1 MGYLNQIFE
10 NNLPNYLYASKVIQ
24 VKNDIYSFLQKKII
38 ELISIVNNNGR
49 NELVNPLL
57 NILLE
62 VNNLIRTREKF
73 LSNII
78 ELIDNNIKKENEKIV
93 SQSNNFIK
101 ENSKLKYLVNE
112 KEREYNILETN
123 NKLLEDKFDQI
134 NNENLDMMQK
144 IINKS
149 GNPKKKNLKIED
161 LDSNIQ
167 TKSKKYSSQNNT
179 TSPKNFNDTLNKNQK
194 IISPTRQR
202 NNTEITIKNYHNL
215 SKDQLLNLIENIYRS
230 KSICNYKCEQSK
242 KPIETMEQHLYEYL
256 NQRYGLKNL
265 TIEYAS
271 SIIKAIKDYSN
282 ISSEILLFGMIL
294 KNELEENSINI
305 SNQIKKV
312 INDSLTYYLSQ
323 KYPSKDA
330 GEINSIVSK
339 KGFIDEDIWNKIIDV
354 FFLKDKEAAEI
365 VREKINN
372 FIHNILEKSN
382 VYMTLKSD
390 LEMTRDEKIL
400 MEEIQNMQK
409 KITYGDLFNILLD
422 YHIRTRSKYLKNF
435 KNLFKK
441 FDSNNDGILTKK
453 ELIQLIRELNIFDES
468 DINQNIDL
476 LLRKLPFCEKY
487 NSFSFSEVL
496 ALFDEE
502 KLTNKNGE
510 IISILDAIAK

>member
-112 KEREYNILETN
+112 KEREYNILESN

-202 NNTEITIKNYHNL
+202 NNTEITIKNYQQYRNNNKKL
-215 SKDQLLNLIENIYRS
+215 S
-230 KSICNYKCEQSK
+230 
-242 KPIETMEQHLYEYL
+242 
-256 NQRYGLKNL
+256 
-265 TIEYAS
+265 
-271 SIIKAIKDYSN
+271 
-282 ISSEILLFGMIL
+282 
-294 KNELEENSINI
+294 
-305 SNQIKKV
+305 
-312 INDSLTYYLSQ
+312 
-323 KYPSKDA
+323 
-330 GEINSIVSK
+330 
-339 KGFIDEDIWNKIIDV
+339 
-354 FFLKDKEAAEI
+354 
-365 VREKINN
+365 
-372 FIHNILEKSN
+372 
-382 VYMTLKSD
+382 
-390 LEMTRDEKIL
+390 
-400 MEEIQNMQK
+400 
-409 KITYGDLFNILLD
+409 
-422 YHIRTRSKYLKNF
+422 
-435 KNLFKK
+435 
-441 FDSNNDGILTKK
+441 
-453 ELIQLIRELNIFDES
+453 
-468 DINQNIDL
+468 
-476 LLRKLPFCEKY
+476 
-487 NSFSFSEVL
+487 
-496 ALFDEE
+496 
-502 KLTNKNGE
+502 
-510 IISILDAIAK
+510 

>member
-1 MGYLNQIFE
+1 MDYLNQIFE

-24 VKNDIYSFLQKKII
+24 IKNDIYSFLQGKII
-38 ELISIVNNNGR
+38 ELISIVNNNGK

-62 VNNLIRTREKF
+62 VNTLIRSREQF

-78 ELIDNNIKKENEKIV
+78 DLLDKNIKKENEKIV

-101 ENSKLKYLVNE
+101 ENSKLQYLVNE
-112 KEREYNILETN
+112 KEKEYNLLETN

-144 IINKS
+144 IINKT
-149 GNPKKKNLKIED
+149 NPKKKNLKIED
-161 LDSNIQ
+161 LDTNTQ
-167 TKSKKYSSQNNT
+167 TKSKKYSSQYNT
-179 TSPKNFNDTLNKNQK
+179 TSPKNYNNSLNKNSK
-194 IISPTRQR
+194 IISPIRQK

-230 KSICNYKCEQSK
+230 KSICNFKCEQSK

-271 SIIKAIKDYSN
+271 TIIKAIKDYSN

-323 KYPSKDA
+323 KYTSKDA
-330 GEINSIVSK
+330 GEINNIVSK

-365 VREKINN
+365 VREKIYN
-372 FIHNILEKSN
+372 FIHNI
-382 VYMTLKSD
+382 
-390 LEMTRDEKIL
+390 
-400 MEEIQNMQK
+400 
-409 KITYGDLFNILLD
+409 
-422 YHIRTRSKYLKNF
+422 
-435 KNLFKK
+435 
-441 FDSNNDGILTKK
+441 
-453 ELIQLIRELNIFDES
+453 
-468 DINQNIDL
+468 
-476 LLRKLPFCEKY
+476 
-487 NSFSFSEVL
+487 
-496 ALFDEE
+496 
-502 KLTNKNGE
+502 
-510 IISILDAIAK
+510 

>member
-1 MGYLNQIFE
+1 MDYLNQIFE

-24 VKNDIYSFLQKKII
+24 IKNDIYSFLQGKII
-38 ELISIVNNNGR
+38 ELISIVNNNGK

-62 VNNLIRTREKF
+62 VNTLIRSREQF

-78 ELIDNNIKKENEKIV
+78 DLLDKNIKKENEKIV

-144 IINKS
+144 IINKT
-149 GNPKKKNLKIED
+149 NPKKKNLKIED
-161 LDSNIQ
+161 LDTNTQ
-167 TKSKKYSSQNNT
+167 TKSKKYSSQYNT
-179 TSPKNFNDTLNKNQK
+179 TSPKNYNNSLNKNSKITSPIRQK
-194 IISPTRQR
+194 

-230 KSICNYKCEQSK
+230 KSICNFKCEQSK

-271 SIIKAIKDYSN
+271 TIIKAIKDYSN

-323 KYPSKDA
+323 KYTSKDA
-330 GEINSIVSK
+330 GEINNIVSK

-365 VREKINN
+365 VREKIYN

-453 ELIQLIRELNIFDES
+453 ELIQLIRELNIFDEC

>member
-1 MGYLNQIFE
+1 MGILNQIFE

-24 VKNDIYSFLQKKII
+24 IKNDIYSFLQRKII
-38 ELISIVNNNGR
+38 ELISIVNNTR
-49 NELVNPLL
+49 KNEYVNPLL

-62 VNNLIRTREKF
+62 VNNLIRSREKF

-78 ELIDNNIKKENEKIV
+78 DLIDNNIKKENEKIV

-149 GNPKKKNLKIED
+149 SNPKKKNLKIED
-161 LDSNIQ
+161 LDTNTQI
-167 TKSKKYSSQNNT
+167 KSKKYSSQNNT
-179 TSPKNFNDTLNKNQK
+179 TSPKNYNTLNKNQK
-194 IISPTRQR
+194 IISPLKQR
-202 NNTEITIKNYHNL
+202 NNTEVTIKNYHNL
-215 SKDQLLNLIENIYRS
+215 SKDQLLNLIESIYRS

-312 INDSLTYYLSQ
+312 INDSSVYYLSQ
-323 KYPSKDA
+323 KYPNKNT
-330 GEINSIVSK
+330 GEINDIVCQ
-339 KGFIDEDIWNKIIDV
+339 KGFIEEDIWNKIIDV
-354 FFLKDKEAAEI
+354 FFVKDKEGVEN
-365 VREKINN
+365 VKEKIYN

-382 VYMTLKSD
+382 VYMTQKTD
-390 LEMTRDEKIL
+390 FEMTREEKAFL
-400 MEEIQNMQK
+400 EEIQGMQK
-409 KITYGDLFNILLD
+409 KITYNDLFNILLD

-435 KNLFKK
+435 KTNFKK
-441 FDSNNDGILTKK
+441 VDSNNDGILTKK
-453 ELIQLIRELNIFDES
+453 ELIQLIRQLNIFDES
-468 DINQNIDL
+468 VINENIDL

-502 KLTNKNGE
+502 KITNKNGE